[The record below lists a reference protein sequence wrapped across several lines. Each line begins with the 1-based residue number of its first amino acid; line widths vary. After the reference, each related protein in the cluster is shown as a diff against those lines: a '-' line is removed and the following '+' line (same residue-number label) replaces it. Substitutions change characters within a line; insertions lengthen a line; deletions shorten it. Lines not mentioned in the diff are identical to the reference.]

1 MSNHRSERLR
11 ASANGEACVCC
22 GSVGTTVWAHS
33 NLQEHGKGMSIKAHD
48 LLGLYLCGKCHREYD
63 SGRMWNRLDKRAFF
77 REYYPKTMVRVAE
90 KLASGEL
97 KL

>member
-33 NLQEHGKGMSIKAHD
+33 NEGAHGKGMSLKAHD
-48 LLGLYLCGKCHREYD
+48 LLGLYLCGECHARYD
-63 SGRMWNRLDKRAFF
+63 RGPETRAYKQDFF
-77 REYYPKTMVRVAE
+77 RTYYPETMVRVAE
-90 KLASGEL
+90 KLADGSL

>member
-11 ASANGEACVCC
+11 QSANGEPCVCC

-33 NLQEHGKGMSIKAHD
+33 NESAHGKGMSIKAHD
-48 LLGLYLCGKCHREYD
+48 LLGLYLCGDCHANYDRGPSSRE
-63 SGRMWNRLDKRAFF
+63 GKRIFF
-77 REYYPKTMVRVAE
+77 REQYPKTMVRVAE
-90 KLASGEL
+90 KLAAGEL

>member
-11 ASANGEACVCC
+11 ASANGEPCVCC

-33 NLQEHGKGMSIKAHD
+33 NESRHGKGMSIKAHD
-48 LLGLYLCGKCHREYD
+48 LLGLYLCGACHSAYD
-63 SGRMWNRLDKRAFF
+63 HGPVMSRAERHAFF
-77 REYYPKTMVRVAE
+77 REYYPLTMVRVAE
-90 KLASGEL
+90 KLADGSL